1 MSRLS
6 WIRTLTGLAATLLFA
21 LHTLG
26 LLPVPPLT
34 RLEQAGYD
42 LRVRINLPNSHDTRI
57 VIVDIDEKSLA
68 RLGRWPWGRQHLA
81 QLTDTLFDHYR
92 ILTLGF
98 DVLFTERDDSSGLMQ
113 LERLAAGPM
122 RNQPAFLFE
131 LNRLRPSLERDERFA
146 KSLAG
151 RSVILGHYFR
161 SDGSSPSSQAGTL
174 PEPLITL
181 DELGVRGLSLV
192 KPTGYGANLE
202 ILRKAALGGGFLDN
216 PLVDT
221 DGVHRAIPLVQEYQ
235 GELHQSFALG
245 VVRAILGDPPVTLG
259 LRSAGFGSR
268 RDDPLLE
275 WIGLGPHRIPVDGH
289 GAILIPY
296 RVGPNGFIHLSALD
310 VLEKSLPVE
319 SLNDAIV
326 LVGSA
331 IPGMMDLHATPLH
344 PFHPGVEI
352 HATVIGGILDG
363 VIKRQPEPLATL
375 LTVAQMVLIAGIFGL
390 LMPRLAPWRVL
401 QVTGIILILLTWSN
415 ALLWRRADLILPLA
429 APLLFTLLLLALHLG
444 VLFGSAR
451 AWGARPNRLLADHL
465 PGARLAQIDWA
476 RIESTLH
483 GMQREISVLFVNI
496 RDFPALTVHLSPREL
511 KQLLD
516 PYLTRMIRAI
526 HAHHGTLDHFTGDV
540 VMGFWGAPEENPR
553 HARDALRCAL
563 AMQRAVGELNDELQA
578 KGLPTLTISIGIQTG
593 EAHVGELASGF
604 RSVYGA
610 VGATVEQARRLELL
624 GKRYGVTV
632 TVGDA
637 TRRAVPEGVFRQLD
651 RIRSRLATAPMEIFE
666 PLGFAD
672 DLADEIIDA
681 LEGYHEALRLY
692 RIGDWEEARVR
703 FRLLMERD
711 PERSIHE
718 LYLSRIHH
726 LLAHPPAA
734 AWDGVFP
741 PRA

>member
-1 MSRLS
+1 MF
-6 WIRTLTGLAATLLFA
+6 AATLLFA
-21 LHTLG
+21 LHALG
-26 LLPVPPLT
+26 LVPVPVLE

-42 LRVRINLPNSHDTRI
+42 LRVRINLPNSHDSRI

-68 RLGRWPWGRQHLA
+68 RLGRWPWGRHHLA

-98 DVLFTERDDSSGLMQ
+98 DVLFTERDESSGLTQ
-113 LERLAAGPM
+113 LERLATGPL

-151 RSVILGHYFR
+151 RPVILGHYFR
-161 SDGSSPSSQAGTL
+161 SDTTGSSSSQTGTL
-174 PEPLITL
+174 PDPLITL
-181 DELGVRGLSLV
+181 EELGVGGLPLV
-192 KPTGYGANLE
+192 KPNGYGANLE
-202 ILRKAALGGGFLDN
+202 ILRKTAQGGGFLDN
-216 PLVDT
+216 PLVDA
-221 DGVHRAIPLVQEYQ
+221 DGVHRAIPLIQEFR
-235 GELHQSFALG
+235 GGLHQSLALG

-259 LRSAGFGSR
+259 LQPPPFGSR

-275 WIGLGPHRIPVDGH
+275 WIGLGPHRIPVDGR
-289 GAILIPY
+289 GAILIPF
-296 RVGPNGFIHLSALD
+296 RAAPNGFTHLSALD

-319 SLNDAIV
+319 TLNDAIV
-326 LVGSA
+326 LIGSA

-363 VIKRQPEPLATL
+363 MIKRQPEPLASL
-375 LTVAQMVLIAGIFGL
+375 LTVVQMVLIAGIFL
-390 LMPRLAPWRVL
+390 FLMPRLAPWRAV
-401 QVTGIILILLTWSN
+401 QGAAIILILLAWSN
-415 ALLWRRADLILPLA
+415 ALLWRRADLVLPLVT
-429 APLLFTLLLLALHLG
+429 PLLFTLLLLFLH
-444 VLFGSAR
+444 FGFARGAIR
-451 AWGARPNRLLADHL
+451 AWGGRPNRLLADHL
-465 PGARLAQIDWA
+465 PGALLARLDWA
-476 RIESTLH
+476 RVESTLH
-483 GMQREISVLFVNI
+483 GIQREISVLFVNI
-496 RDFPALTVHLSPREL
+496 RDFPALTTHLTSREL

-516 PYLTRMIRAI
+516 PYLTRMTRII
-526 HAHHGTLDHFTGDV
+526 HEHHGTLDHFSGDV

-553 HARDALRCAL
+553 HAREALRCAL
-563 AMQRAVGELNDELQA
+563 AMQNAMDELNDELRA
-578 KGLPTLTISIGIQTG
+578 KGLPSLTISIGIHTG

-632 TVGDA
+632 VVGDA
-637 TRRAVPEGVFRQLD
+637 TRRAVPEAVFRKLD
-651 RIRSRLATAPMEIFE
+651 RIRSRLGATTLEIHE

-672 DLADEIIDA
+672 DLSSEQIDA
-681 LEGYHEALRLY
+681 LEAYHEALRLY
-692 RIGDWEEARVR
+692 RAGDRDEARTR

-718 LYLSRIHH
+718 LYLARIHH
-726 LLAHPPAA
+726 LLAHPPPAD
-734 AWDGVFP
+734 WDGIFP
-741 PRA
+741 PRS